1 MDLEFGETVGDHL
14 RSDPV
19 ECEDVRVT
27 VLDDDGRPGPGGELG
42 QGVAQ
47 RAPDQARHQVDEG
60 FRCTDAASDPSMRTP
75 QSP

>member
-1 MDLEFGETVGDHL
+1 VDLEFGETVGDHR

-19 ECEDVRVT
+19 ECEDARVT
-27 VLDDDGRPGPGGELG
+27 VLDDDRRPGPGGELG

-60 FRCTDAASDPSMRTP
+60 FRCTDATGDPSMRTP